1 MMLAPRIGSATRV
14 AAVTAD
20 FGGPIASGDPGGPVE
35 VVRLASGEPL
45 VPADLLTPPFREEGR
60 GLLRDLAALLL
71 DRHLRRLARM
81 RNPVDLRLGRLLAR
95 LDEMSGCVALGF
107 ARLADYAAERLGV
120 PARRARDLVTLARGL
135 APLPRLAAAFEAGDV
150 SRSQV
155 RLLLRVATPDTE
167 STWLARARALNV
179 RLLDREVRAAL
190 AAADAPRDTD
200 TGATTDARAAADADS
215 AIDDD
220 DAPPGEWVDLPVPRR
235 LGPLWDRA
243 VELARR
249 ASGSSDPVWS
259 CIEIIAADFLS
270 GVPDLA
276 ALLAHDPGP
285 PASPGDADPDEAVD
299 DADPRPPAERDD
311 TDLFEEVIRSL
322 EEDSGA
328 RRWSPAPE
336 RLSIVLPESADPR
349 PDDTPRAIDRRLR
362 ELVGLRQ
369 NIAWHQ
375 GRLLRVF
382 VGRRLYR
389 ELGFLSFSRY
399 CRERAGLG
407 VRRAWDLIAL
417 ERRLWLLPRIA
428 DAYRSG
434 ALSWVRAAAIS
445 RVATE
450 ATEDAWL
457 RLAQSVT
464 VRRLAEEVSLAQQQD
479 DALLS
484 DGEVA
489 AADSSAPRGL
499 AGPGPAGPPG
509 LDAEGRVQLLAPAAR
524 EKVGSQMDADSRA
537 AAAAPIGAAS
547 PASASAASD
556 DPGVQTSVAADG
568 WTRLRFWAP
577 QDIAALWHQAM
588 RAAQALL
595 SAERIS
601 SPGAD
606 AVPDPAPDA
615 ASDPASDPA
624 SDAEPDTGRDAAPPP
639 DWLCAERILSAFIDS
654 WSVRADPTWRRHHRI
669 FERDAWRCRVP
680 GCTSRRNLQVHHV
693 VFRSQGGDDED
704 ANLAVLCAAHH
715 LQGIHRGRVRCH
727 ALPGG
732 LLAWEFAPDPHDEP
746 LARFVEDVEWT
757 AARASVAACASAAAD
772 VSAAAHATVA

>member
-1 MMLAPRIGSATRV
+1 MMLAQRIASATHV
-14 AAVTAD
+14 AAVPAVTA
-20 FGGPIASGDPGGPVE
+20 SGPVE

-45 VPADLLTPPFREEGR
+45 VPADVLTPPFREEGR

-81 RNPVDLRLGRLLAR
+81 RNPVDLRLGRLLWH
-95 LDEMSGCVALGF
+95 LDRASGCVALGF
-107 ARLADYAAERLGV
+107 ARLADYAAERLGL

-155 RLLLRVATPDTE
+155 HLLLRVATPDTE
-167 STWLARARALNV
+167 STWLARARSLNV

-190 AAADAPRDTD
+190 ADGAARDGVASSDIAASDIAAPAGAAPNDDAS
-200 TGATTDARAAADADS
+200 AT
-215 AIDDD
+215 DDD
-220 DAPPGEWVDLPVPRR
+220 SSPGEWVDVPVPRR
-235 LGPLWDRA
+235 LRPLWDQA

-249 ASGSSDPVWS
+249 TSGAPDPPWS
-259 CIEIIAADFLS
+259 CIEIMAADFLA

-276 ALLAHDPGP
+276 SLLARETASDAPVTDPGAP
-285 PASPGDADPDEAVD
+285 DFAAPDPGAPDPAVPLHGAD
-299 DADPRPPAERDD
+299 RDD

-322 EEDSGA
+322 EDDAGA
-328 RRWSPAPE
+328 RRAAPALE
-336 RLSIVLPESADPR
+336 GLAVLLPESAEPR
-349 PDDTPRAIDRRLR
+349 PDDTPRALDRRLR
-362 ELVGLRQ
+362 ELVALRQ

-375 GRLLRVF
+375 GRLLRLF
-382 VGRRLYR
+382 VDRRLYR
-389 ELGFLSFSRY
+389 ELGFLSLSRY

-434 ALSWVRAAAIS
+434 ALSWVRAAAIA

-450 ATEDAWL
+450 RTEDAWL

-464 VRRLAEEVSLAQQQD
+464 VRRLAEEVALVQQD
-479 DALLS
+479 D
-484 DGEVA
+484 
-489 AADSSAPRGL
+489 
-499 AGPGPAGPPG
+499 GPPSYGHASPPG
-509 LDAEGRVQLLAPAAR
+509 LDAEGRVQLSAPVARPGIGPAR
-524 EKVGSQMDADSRA
+524 ESGAPDDSAQSRDSHA
-537 AAAAPIGAAS
+537 AGA
-547 PASASAASD
+547 
-556 DPGVQTSVAADG
+556 GVQTSVAADG

-588 RAAQALL
+588 RAARAILTAEDEHSAVAGAL
-595 SAERIS
+595 
-601 SPGAD
+601 
-606 AVPDPAPDA
+606 A
-615 ASDPASDPA
+615 ANTDHA
-624 SDAEPDTGRDAAPPP
+624 GAPPP
-639 DWLCAERILSAFIDS
+639 DWRCAERILTAFIDS
-654 WSVRADPTWRRHHRI
+654 WSVRADPAWRRHHRI

-680 GCTSRRNLQVHHV
+680 GCSSRRNLQVHHV
-693 VFRSQGGDDED
+693 VFRSQGGSDED

-727 ALPGG
+727 PLPGG
-732 LLAWEFAPDPHDEP
+732 LLAWEFAPDLHDEP

-757 AARASVAACASAAAD
+757 AARASVA
-772 VSAAAHATVA
+772 

>member
-1 MMLAPRIGSATRV
+1 MMLAPRIVSATRV
-14 AAVTAD
+14 AAVTTAASAAD
-20 FGGPIASGDPGGPVE
+20 ASAADRPGAGEDDCRGGPVE
-35 VVRLASGEPL
+35 VVRLAPGESL

-81 RNPVDLRLGRLLAR
+81 RNPVDLRLGRLLWH
-95 LDEMSGCVALGF
+95 LDRASGCVTLGF
-107 ARLADYAAERLGV
+107 ARLADYAAERLGL

-135 APLPRLAAAFEAGDV
+135 APLPCLTAAFEAGDV

-155 RLLLRVATPDTE
+155 HLLLRVATPDTE
-167 STWLARARALNV
+167 STWLARARSLNV

-190 AAADAPRDTD
+190 ADGAALDAATPD
-200 TGATTDARAAADADS
+200 GAASDVATRFTAAPSDDAS
-215 AIDDD
+215 ATDDD
-220 DAPPGEWVDLPVPRR
+220 PPPGEWVDIPVPRR
-235 LGPLWDRA
+235 LRPLWDQA
-243 VELARR
+243 IELARR
-249 ASGSSDPVWS
+249 TSGAPDPPWS
-259 CIEIIAADFLS
+259 CVEIMAADFLA

-276 ALLAHDPGP
+276 SLLARETAPDAPVPDFTAPDPTATDLAAPDPGALYSVAP
-285 PASPGDADPDEAVD
+285 DAAVPLHG
-299 DADPRPPAERDD
+299 ADRDD

-328 RRWSPAPE
+328 RRAAPVLE
-336 RLSIVLPESADPR
+336 GLAVLLPESAEPR
-349 PDDTPRAIDRRLR
+349 PDDTPRALDRRLR
-362 ELVGLRQ
+362 ELVALRQ

-382 VGRRLYR
+382 VDRRLYR
-389 ELGFLSFSRY
+389 ELGFLSLSRY

-434 ALSWVRAAAIS
+434 ALSWVRAAAIA

-450 ATEDAWL
+450 RTEDAWL

-464 VRRLAEEVSLAQQQD
+464 VRRLAEEVALVQQD
-479 DALLS
+479 D
-484 DGEVA
+484 GPPTFGQA
-489 AADSSAPRGL
+489 A
-499 AGPGPAGPPG
+499 PPG
-509 LDAEGRVQLLAPAAR
+509 LDADGRVQLSVPAAR
-524 EKVGSQMDADSRA
+524 AGIAPVPESGAPLESAPPSDSALPPHA
-537 AAAAPIGAAS
+537 AGA
-547 PASASAASD
+547 
-556 DPGVQTSVAADG
+556 GVQTSVAADG

-588 RAAQALL
+588 RAARAILAAEDDR
-595 SAERIS
+595 SAVA
-601 SPGAD
+601 GA
-606 AVPDPAPDA
+606 PAANTDHA
-615 ASDPASDPA
+615 
-624 SDAEPDTGRDAAPPP
+624 GAPPP
-639 DWLCAERILSAFIDS
+639 DWRCAERILTAFIDS

-680 GCTSRRNLQVHHV
+680 GCSSRRNLQVHHV
-693 VFRSQGGDDED
+693 VFRSQGGSDED

-727 ALPGG
+727 PLPGG
-732 LLAWEFAPDPHDEP
+732 LLAWEFAPDLHEEP

-757 AARASVAACASAAAD
+757 AARASVA
-772 VSAAAHATVA
+772 

>member
-1 MMLAPRIGSATRV
+1 MMLAPRISL
-14 AAVTAD
+14 D
-20 FGGPIASGDPGGPVE
+20 GPVE

-45 VPADLLTPPFREEGR
+45 VPADLVPPDLLTPPFREEGR

-81 RNPVDLRLGRLLAR
+81 RNPVDLRLGRLLWH
-95 LDEMSGCVALGF
+95 LDRASGCLALGF
-107 ARLADYAAERLGV
+107 ARLADYAAERLGL
-120 PARRARDLVTLARGL
+120 PARRARDLVALARGL
-135 APLPRLAAAFEAGDV
+135 APLPRLAAAFEAGEV

-155 RLLLRVATPDTE
+155 HLLLRVATPDTE
-167 STWLARARALNV
+167 STWLARARSLNV

-190 AAADAPRDTD
+190 ADAAACDGATSDAADGAPADTVTPRDGAAPRDPATPRD
-200 TGATTDARAAADADS
+200 TAGAVAAP
-215 AIDDD
+215 DDD
-220 DAPPGEWVDLPVPRR
+220 DGSPPGEWVDLPVPRR

-259 CIEIIAADFLS
+259 CVEIIAADFLA

-276 ALLAHDPGP
+276 SLLARDTGP
-285 PASPGDADPDEAVD
+285 PADSTGADPDEFVEPAAVVD
-299 DADPRPPAERDD
+299 DAAPPPPADRDD

-328 RRWSPAPE
+328 RRWTPAHE
-336 RLSIVLPESADPR
+336 GLSIVLPESAEPR
-349 PDDTPRAIDRRLR
+349 PDDTPRALDRRLR

-434 ALSWVRAAAIS
+434 ALSWVRAAAIT

-450 ATEDAWL
+450 NTEDAWL

-464 VRRLAEEVSLAQQQD
+464 VRRLAEEVALVQQQD
-479 DALLS
+479 DGLCS
-484 DGEVA
+484 HGQA
-489 AADSSAPRGL
+489 ASADSSAPLGL
-499 AGPGPAGPPG
+499 AGSPGPTGPPG

-524 EKVGSQMDADSRA
+524 SQAAARADADTRTEGTS
-537 AAAAPIGAAS
+537 PIGAAS
-547 PASASAASD
+547 PTGDPRVQTSVAAQ
-556 DPGVQTSVAADG
+556 PGVQTSVAADG

-588 RAAQALL
+588 RAARALL
-595 SAERIS
+595 AADANDLAA
-601 SPGAD
+601 PDAGAHAADAAD
-606 AVPDPAPDA
+606 AV
-615 ASDPASDPA
+615 
-624 SDAEPDTGRDAAPPP
+624 APPA
-639 DWLCAERILSAFIDS
+639 DWRCAERILTAFIDS

-680 GCTSRRNLQVHHV
+680 GCSSRRNLQVHHV
-693 VFRSQGGDDED
+693 VFRSQGGGDED

-732 LLAWEFAPDPHDEP
+732 LLAWEFAPDLQEEP
-746 LARFVEDVEWT
+746 LARFVEDVEWS
-757 AARASVAACASAAAD
+757 AARASVA
-772 VSAAAHATVA
+772 